1 MSKSL
6 IDQSQVQYWW
16 SDYPAP
22 QQLVVSEEPYHP
34 RVNSRRDH
42 YKARFVKNIRGG
54 TGVSFGTATTTATAT
69 ATATASS
76 DNNRNKSLADYRPV
90 TKYII
95 EDEDAAN
102 YLNMLSTTEG
112 GFVPIFGG
120 SLKRTTSV

>member
-16 SDYPAP
+16 SDYRAP
-22 QQLVVSEEPYHP
+22 QLVVSEEPYHP
-34 RVNSRRDH
+34 RVSSRRDH
-42 YKARFVKNIRGG
+42 YKARFVKNIRG
-54 TGVSFGTATTTATAT
+54 TGVSFGTATATNT
-69 ATATASS
+69 STATASS
-76 DNNRNKSLADYRPV
+76 DNNRNQSLADYRPV